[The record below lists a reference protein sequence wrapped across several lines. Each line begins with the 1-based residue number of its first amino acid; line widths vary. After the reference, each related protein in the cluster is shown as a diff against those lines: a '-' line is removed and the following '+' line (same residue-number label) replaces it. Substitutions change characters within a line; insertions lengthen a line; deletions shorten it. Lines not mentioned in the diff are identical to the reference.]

1 MSDARSRLAR
11 LGLPCCVGLV
21 ALSPLASCT
30 RTTVSDPIDLSAL
43 PAGTDGELEF
53 WHTLPGR
60 SAVTNNEGLHG
71 LLLLIDGQDAAT
83 TYEERTDLLKQRGW
97 MDTDFSEPADMA
109 MQRGTLAKALTGPL
123 TPVEWTDE
131 DEEAEDRRAAG
142 GGGPRIPGKAQRL
155 ETSTGQR
162 DQVLLQRIDAED
174 ELDLV
179 IRGFSAGFLAAF
191 RVDEELAVALE
202 KARGALEMREGG
214 VIEIAQHGG
223 GRGMIHR
230 QVVVRAS
237 PLRRLIRVALHAGV
251 LADVGEIR
259 ARRAG
264 VDGRDLH
271 LPGRRGRRRRR
282 LRIARSAAAA

>member
-109 MQRGTLAKALTGPL
+109 MQRGTLAKALTGSLDIRGGVMMHLSGRSPRYSARELAYLGILQPNTTSNQVISGLDYIAIISRAQDYRL
-123 TPVEWTDE
+123 TQDTR
-131 DEEAEDRRAAG
+131 AAAQARRAAELKSELQKQSG
-142 GGGPRIPGKAQRL
+142 EGAPADDAGAAPATPTPEAPAS
-155 ETSTGQR
+155 ETPPS
-162 DQVLLQRIDAED
+162 DA
-174 ELDLV
+174 
-179 IRGFSAGFLAAF
+179 SQAP
-191 RVDEELAVALE
+191 
-202 KARGALEMREGG
+202 
-214 VIEIAQHGG
+214 
-223 GRGMIHR
+223 
-230 QVVVRAS
+230 AS
-237 PLRRLIRVALHAGV
+237 R
-251 LADVGEIR
+251 
-259 ARRAG
+259 
-264 VDGRDLH
+264 
-271 LPGRRGRRRRR
+271 
-282 LRIARSAAAA
+282 